1 MTFPAKPGFQ
11 PYQERIK
18 LLGVNLSYNKGR
30 NNNLNFF
37 VKIHKMDT
45 KFSRYVANESKKS
58 SNISAIL
65 SLWCELSKYPH
76 CGKITTLELVRQIFK
91 LYK

>member
-11 PYQERIK
+11 PYQEPIK

-30 NNNLNFF
+30 NNNQNF

-45 KFSRYVANESKKS
+45 KLDMWQTRVKKS
-58 SNISAIL
+58 SNTSAIL
-65 SLWCELSKYPH
+65 SLLCELSKYPH
-76 CGKITTLELVRQIFK
+76 RGKITSLELVRQIFK